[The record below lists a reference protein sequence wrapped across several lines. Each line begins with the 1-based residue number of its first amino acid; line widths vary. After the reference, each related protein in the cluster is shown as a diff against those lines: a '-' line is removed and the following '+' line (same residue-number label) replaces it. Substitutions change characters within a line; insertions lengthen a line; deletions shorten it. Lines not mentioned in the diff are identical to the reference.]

1 MLTTDTEERV
11 ISECLSRVAAGRSSA
26 GTLPAV
32 IAAKD
37 IQKIFRQYNIEGIQ
51 LQTNDAQS
59 VSLWVKE
66 INDQCADGSDNLILL
81 YKPQVVEPEGE
92 LQGSLNK
99 KDFCVCIQTSFC

>member
-1 MLTTDTEERV
+1 MTFHSNEKQLGH
-11 ISECLSRVAAGRSSA
+11 LL
-26 GTLPAV
+26 LPEFTRKA